1 METLTPFE
9 QAKENA
15 HRLAENLE
23 RAGAVNDLIV
33 KLLQDESECSMTIAG
48 DDNPSRDMVVKYE
61 SVEQRDAV
69 ATLNIIATLDLVQGI
84 SA

>member
-1 METLTPFE
+1 MEALTPFE

-23 RAGAVNDLIV
+23 RATAVNDLIV
-33 KLLQDESECSMTIAG
+33 KLMQDESECSMTITG
-48 DDNPSRDMVVKYE
+48 DDNPCRDVVVKYE